1 MWPRDCVRSN
11 LIRAST
17 SVQFIVS
24 DESEKEEVLAEL
36 ERNSNLSAV
45 LEVNF
50 TAMMEVVFLC
60 EELSKLDNS
69 LKTRMDTEVVEEVG
83 FWGSLIQGFKVTC
96 CHRYVPD

>member
-1 MWPRDCVRSN
+1 MWPGDCVRSN
-11 LIRAST
+11 PVQDST

-60 EELSKLDNS
+60 EKLSELDNS
-69 LKTRMDTEVVEEVG
+69 LNTRMDNEVVEEVG
-83 FWGSLIQGFKVTC
+83 FWGSLLQGFKVM
-96 CHRYVPD
+96 CH

>member
-24 DESEKEEVLAEL
+24 DESEKEEVLADL
-36 ERNSNLSAV
+36 QSNSNLSAV

-50 TAMMEVVFLC
+50 TVMMEVVFMC
-60 EELSKLDNS
+60 EEFSK

-83 FWGSLIQGFKVTC
+83 FYGSLIQGFKVI
-96 CHRYVPD
+96 